1 MFFLLI
7 SYRNGF
13 KVLSTALSIFCVLC
27 TENCAEAQVSVHSA
41 LVPELH
47 ILLDDVKKLSDSHDQ
62 RTAQFEG
69 GHRVMGN
76 IS

>member
-1 MFFLLI
+1 MWLQLRI
-7 SYRNGF
+7 
-13 KVLSTALSIFCVLC
+13 T
-27 TENCAEAQVSVHSA
+27 
-41 LVPELH
+41 
-47 ILLDDVKKLSDSHDQ
+47 LDDVKKLSDFHDQ